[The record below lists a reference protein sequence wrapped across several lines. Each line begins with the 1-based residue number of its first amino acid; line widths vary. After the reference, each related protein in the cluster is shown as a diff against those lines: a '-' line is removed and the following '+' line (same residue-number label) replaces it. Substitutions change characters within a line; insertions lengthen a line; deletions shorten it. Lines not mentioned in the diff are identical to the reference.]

1 MEWQKGRCVGLAGF
15 FGKRR
20 MRKTE
25 DCIWAMPR
33 RNFPRPEL
41 VEGRTIALGRSVPQ
55 LDRRLLARLLVAAL
69 VGTAVP
75 AAAAPKVVASIKPIH
90 SLIAGVMAGVGEPQL
105 IVSGGA
111 SPHLYTLKPSDA
123 ERLEHAD
130 LVFWVGPIFEGFLV
144 KPIAVLAGKAVI
156 VELDRAPGVTL
167 LPARQG
173 GAWDADADRPAASAL
188 EQDGHLW
195 LDPANA
201 KAIVR
206 VAVARLSTLDPA
218 QAAAYGANGAALER
232 RLDVLDA
239 SLRQRLGAVAG
250 LRFVVFHDA
259 YQYFERRYG
268 LAAIGSI
275 TVSPEHRPGARRLRE
290 IRGKIAGL
298 GVRCVFS
305 EPQFEPRLVETVIAG
320 TGARADMLDP
330 EGAALVPGPDLYGA
344 LLTGLADR
352 LESCLAAP

>member
-1 MEWQKGRCVGLAGF
+1 M
-15 FGKRR
+15 GKA
-20 MRKTE
+20 E

-33 RNFPRPEL
+33 RNLSRPERA
-41 VEGRTIALGRSVPQ
+41 EGRDIALQRSVPQ
-55 LDRRLLARLLVAAL
+55 HARRLLARLLVAAL
-69 VGTAVP
+69 AGAAVP

-90 SLIAGVMAGVGEPQL
+90 SLIAGVMAGIGEPQL
-105 IVSGGA
+105 IVAGGA

-156 VELDRAPGVTL
+156 VELDQAAGVIL

-173 GAWDADADRPAASAL
+173 GAWDEGEDRHAASAL

-201 KAIVR
+201 QAIVR
-206 VAVARLSTLDPA
+206 VAVARLSLLDPA
-218 QAAAYGANGAALER
+218 HAAAYGANGAALER
-232 RLDVLDA
+232 RLDALDA
-239 SLRQRLGAVAG
+239 SLRQRLGAVTG
-250 LRFVVFHDA
+250 MRFVVFHDA

-275 TVSPEHRPGARRLRE
+275 TVSPEQRPGARRLGTMRA
-290 IRGKIAGL
+290 KIKTL
-298 GVRCVFS
+298 GARCVFS
-305 EPQFEPRLVETVIAG
+305 EPQFESRLVETVIAG
-320 TGARADMLDP
+320 TGARTDMLDP
-330 EGAALVPGPDLYGA
+330 EGAALAPGPDLYGA